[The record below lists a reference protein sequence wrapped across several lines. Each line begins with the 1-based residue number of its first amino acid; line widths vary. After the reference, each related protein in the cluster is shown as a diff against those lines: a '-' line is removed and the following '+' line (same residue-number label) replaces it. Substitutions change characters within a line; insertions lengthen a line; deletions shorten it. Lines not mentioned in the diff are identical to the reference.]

1 MTKLTAEEVDQLIAD
16 TMEKLNNV
24 VSQAQAQMQ
33 DTVNGFEKKQARTI
47 QTLTDLIETLQGT
60 QGQQANINPE
70 TIQKNVMACVRG
82 ECRRL
87 QMNINVVK
95 QEQSRQ
101 GKLMNAIPQ
110 QVQNQITQALPSQPD
125 PNVFKCEVCGSQFPY
140 GVERCPA
147 CGVYLDWSGS
157 S

>member
-1 MTKLTAEEVDQLIAD
+1 MTKLTAEEVNQIIAD
-16 TMEKLNNV
+16 STEQLNNV
-24 VSQAQAQMQ
+24 ISQAQSQIES
-33 DTVNGFEKKQARTI
+33 TINGFEQKQARTI
-47 QTLTDLIETLQGT
+47 QTLADLIETLQGT

-70 TIQKNVMACVRG
+70 TLQKNMMACVRG

-101 GKLMNAIPQ
+101 GQLMNAIPQ
-110 QVQNQITQALPSQPD
+110 QVQNQITQALPPQREPTMF
-125 PNVFKCEVCGSQFPY
+125 NCEVCGSQFSQ

-147 CGVYLDWSGS
+147 CGVFLDWSGS